1 MVSASSLQGALL
13 HADNARDV
21 ATTEAVWPTHSLASN
36 TSRSFAVLIDE
47 IQHVQPQSP
56 HLVVVIAIAVTTIAF
71 IVVVLELA
79 FPSLPWSVVHDRWRA
94 RSGLSTGSTTT
105 DGTTAY
111 CRRYKW
117 KVLASNIVVVG
128 LLDFYWQMPAMF
140 IAGEAQA
147 MGLSVSF
154 SGTYVGLAMA
164 TSFFSVFA
172 VPHLST
178 IMSMNDLVRISCAF
192 FALLTTPQGFAN
204 VVGGGAAAFSALL
217 MSLRL
222 LEGIPYGFIETV
234 RAYRCAATRG
244 IPPSSPLS
252 QREREPFHAHGMGP
266 SRAHSQVSATLL
278 NKAFPPE
285 ELGNAMALSLSSR
298 FAFGMLSGPAGALTY
313 SLGGLTLPYALTGLL
328 AVLTVPLLRCL
339 QPAEPTCTLVP
350 IDPTAVPLPSAV
362 LFSCSEHEP
371 FTHVQLI
378 RARLPAAAS
387 ENASLWIVVSNP
399 MVLASMFLTFWST
412 FVHTSMDVVWQPWL
426 GVSPYGYDSSEISTV
441 SLAAV
446 RVHRLDPTAA
456 RAPCKAESCSLPC
469 SACVPPFSACVPV
482 PVPMCSQGFMFFSA
496 TILVAMPLH
505 AGIGDL
511 PALIVGTLIFMVS
524 CLFLGSPP
532 PLFPSLQASLWLPY
546 AVTCVRVLG
555 VSIVSVSSMALPM
568 KALVKVMDAD
578 EAAAPLSV
586 LQVLL
591 SYLGFTLGPLTSG
604 PIMEAVGVGGLA
616 LCHLGV
622 FFMSSVVA
630 IAVCY
635 PIMTVGPDAKQEEK
649 CTPRGEAAP

>member
-1 MVSASSLQGALL
+1 MAAP
-13 HADNARDV
+13 AA
-21 ATTEAVWPTHSLASN
+21 
-36 TSRSFAVLIDE
+36 
-47 IQHVQPQSP
+47 
-56 HLVVVIAIAVTTIAF
+56 
-71 IVVVLELA
+71 
-79 FPSLPWSVVHDRWRA
+79 
-94 RSGLSTGSTTT
+94 
-105 DGTTAY
+105 
-111 CRRYKW
+111 RYKW
-117 KVLASNIVVVG
+117 KVLASNIIVVG

-234 RAYRCAATRG
+234 
-244 IPPSSPLS
+244 
-252 QREREPFHAHGMGP
+252 
-266 SRAHSQVSATLL
+266 SATLL

-313 SLGGLTLPYALTGLL
+313 SFGGLTLPYALTGLL

-339 QPAEPTCTLVP
+339 QPAEPT
-350 IDPTAVPLPSAV
+350 S
-362 LFSCSEHEP
+362 
-371 FTHVQLI
+371 
-378 RARLPAAAS
+378 AS

-441 SLAAV
+441 SLAA
-446 RVHRLDPTAA
+446 
-456 RAPCKAESCSLPC
+456 
-469 SACVPPFSACVPV
+469 
-482 PVPMCSQGFMFFSA
+482 GFMFFSA

-505 AGIGDL
+505 SGIGDL